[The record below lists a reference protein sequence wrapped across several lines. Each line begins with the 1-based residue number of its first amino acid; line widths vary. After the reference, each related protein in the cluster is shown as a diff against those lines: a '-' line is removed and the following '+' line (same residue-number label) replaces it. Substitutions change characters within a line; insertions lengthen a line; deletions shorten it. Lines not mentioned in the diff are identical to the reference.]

1 MLLLFV
7 LPMAMASHHVLAQ
20 QVTITL
26 NPGWTW
32 VSYPR
37 ADTMDLATALASIPP
52 SEGDV
57 IKTQTTTSMFMNGQW
72 YGGLQRLIP
81 GKGLM
86 YKSMKD
92 EDVSFVI
99 GSNSEIPVGAING
112 LFTINVEG
120 DQVYF
125 SQGNLQYQASTN
137 TWRFAEHQYDRIG
150 AYNANISEYYT
161 GYIDLFGWATSGYNH
176 GAVCYQPWS
185 ASTNNDD
192 YWAYGVNDNNLYN
205 ETGIADWGYN
215 SINNGGNQTNHWRTL
230 TQNEWAYLILTRTTD
245 SGIRFAHARVNGVG
259 GIILLPDNWNPSVY
273 ELINTNGVNAN
284 YDSNIIT
291 SSDWSI
297 LEQYG
302 AVFLPACG
310 LRNGNTLNYDNSGW
324 YWSSSW
330 CLSASG
336 YSRAYSLFFSS
347 GSCNTNNY
355 DLRNYGMSVRL
366 VYAPTSAYLLP
377 AVTTDSITN
386 IADTTAVGCGYV
398 MSDGGLTVTER
409 GICWSTN
416 HTPTL
421 NDSHAV
427 GGTGTGA
434 FTVEMT
440 GLTTN
445 TTYYVR
451 AYAVNSAGM
460 TYGEEVSFTTLDY
473 NP

>member
-86 YKSMKD
+86 YKSMKN

-99 GSNSEIPVGAING
+99 GSNPEIPAGAING

-161 GYIDLFGWATSGYNH
+161 GYIDLFGWGTSGYNH
-176 GAVCYQPWS
+176 GAVYYQPWS
-185 ASTNNDD
+185 TSNAVVG
-192 YWAYGVNDNNLYN
+192 YGAYGVGGNNLNDN
-205 ETGIADWGYN
+205 TGIADWGYN
-215 SINNGGNQTNHWRTL
+215 SISNGGSQTNHWRTL
-230 TQNEWAYLILTRTTD
+230 THDEWVYLFETRTTE
-245 SGIRFAHARVNGVG
+245 SGMRFTKARVNGVG
-259 GIILLPDNWNPSVY
+259 GVILLPDNWNTTTY
-273 ELINTNGVNAN
+273 ELNNPNGGT

-291 SSDWSI
+291 PSDWEV
-297 LEQYG
+297 LEQNG

-310 LRNGNTLNYDNSGW
+310 VREGIVWSENNSGK
-324 YWSSSW
+324 YWSASSYLYYPGW
-330 CLSASG
+330 TPNSYYLS
-336 YSRAYSLFFSS
+336 FSS
-347 GSCNTNNY
+347 EGCYTGSY
-355 DLRNYGMSVRL
+355 DERFYGMAVRL

-377 AVTTDSITN
+377 AVTTDSVMS
-386 IADTTAVGCGYV
+386 IADTTAVGSGYV

-421 NDSHAV
+421 NDSHAA

-440 GLTTN
+440 GLTAN

-451 AYAVNSAGM
+451 AYAVNSAGL